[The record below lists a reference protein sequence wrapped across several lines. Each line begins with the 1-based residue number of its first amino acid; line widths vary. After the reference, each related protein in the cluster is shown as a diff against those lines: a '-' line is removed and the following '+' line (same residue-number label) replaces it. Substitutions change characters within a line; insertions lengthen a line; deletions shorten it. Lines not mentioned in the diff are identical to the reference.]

1 MINSLPWIHGPA
13 TIRTEG
19 SSGLKIPTGY
29 EGLSPPNGKKFLALL
44 GNLVSTSDN
53 EGYIF
58 QPEAK
63 DKDWFLDF
71 HYVNSGHVSDTDTI
85 DAAELFGSMAAHS
98 AEENK
103 ERKAAHL
110 PQLFLAG
117 WQAPPH
123 YDQQTHH
130 LEWAYQFR
138 TDDGSLITNLNTR
151 VLTRTGYYRVLMVGN
166 VDSYGADRDE
176 FNNALTSL
184 QPTSGNCYSDFK
196 SGDKLAEYGLMG
208 LIGGGTAA
216 VAVKT
221 GLVGVVITFIVKFGS
236 ALFSSKAIVAVIG
249 FFALLWR
256 RLKGMFSRKNDR

>member
-1 MINSLPWIHGPA
+1 
-13 TIRTEG
+13 
-19 SSGLKIPTGY
+19 
-29 EGLSPPNGKKFLALL
+29 
-44 GNLVSTSDN
+44 
-53 EGYIF
+53 
-58 QPEAK
+58 
-63 DKDWFLDF
+63 
-71 HYVNSGHVSDTDTI
+71 VNSGHVSDTDTI
-85 DAAELFGSMAAHS
+85 DAAELLGPMAAHS
-98 AEENK
+98 VEENK

-117 WQAPPH
+117 WQTPAH
-123 YDQQTHH
+123 YDQQTYR
-130 LEWAYQFR
+130 LEWAYQFT

-151 VLTRTGYYRVLMVGN
+151 VLTRTGYYRVLMVGS

-196 SGDKLAEYGLMG
+196 SGDKLADYGLMG
-208 LIGGGTAA
+208 LIGGGAAA